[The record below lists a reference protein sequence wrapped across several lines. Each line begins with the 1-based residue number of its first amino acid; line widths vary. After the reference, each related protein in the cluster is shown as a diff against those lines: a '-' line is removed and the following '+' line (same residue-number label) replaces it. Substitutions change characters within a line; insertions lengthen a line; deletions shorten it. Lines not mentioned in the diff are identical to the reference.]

1 MPLPESSLL
10 HLSVSRSV
18 ASLAAV
24 ALASACAVT
33 PSSSERTESTSSS
46 QSSSVAVVDWSDDV
60 VGTAHLG
67 SYVELYGVFG
77 TTDTVSIAGVPLTVT
92 YTSSSQINAQV
103 PSNVPLGPQ
112 TIEVTNVTAGSY
124 VAAPVDVL
132 GSAAVTCLFTAPT
145 TIAYDGMWAVSV
157 TSSVNGYGVYW
168 NGTHN
173 GVTDATNEYAGG
185 ATPFSSSYGPYTN
198 AGDVYTRWAALEDAN
213 GNTVCST
220 NTITVTVQ

>member
-1 MPLPESSLL
+1 MDSMNAIQVARSRVNNAWGRSATPHADTHTHGWRNPMPLPESSLL

-77 TTDTVSIAGVPLTVT
+77 VTDTVSIASVPLTV
-92 YTSSSQINAQV
+92 
-103 PSNVPLGPQ
+103 
-112 TIEVTNVTAGSY
+112 
-124 VAAPVDVL
+124 
-132 GSAAVTCLFTAPT
+132 
-145 TIAYDGMWAVSV
+145 
-157 TSSVNGYGVYW
+157 
-168 NGTHN
+168 
-173 GVTDATNEYAGG
+173 
-185 ATPFSSSYGPYTN
+185 
-198 AGDVYTRWAALEDAN
+198 
-213 GNTVCST
+213 
-220 NTITVTVQ
+220 